1 VKYLLDTCVISESI
15 RPRPE
20 AAVLEWLA
28 SQNEGDFY
36 LCALTLGELEKG
48 VEKLRRGTKRSRLE
62 LWIKELE
69 NRFGSRILPI
79 DGDVAIHWGHLAG
92 VLESKGKALPVI
104 DGLIASCAIGNG
116 MVLVTRNVQ
125 DYYLSGV
132 ELFNPWG
139 LKSN

>member
-20 AAVLEWLA
+20 AAVIEWLA

-92 VLESKGKALPVI
+92 LLESKGTAMPVI
-104 DGLIASCAIGNG
+104 DGLIASCALGYG

-132 ELFNPWG
+132 ELFNPWD

>member
-1 VKYLLDTCVISESI
+1 VKYLLDACVISESI
-15 RPRPE
+15 RPKPE
-20 AAVLEWLA
+20 AAVIEWLA
-28 SQNEGDFY
+28 SQYEGDFY

-48 VEKLRRGTKRSRLE
+48 VEKLRHGTKRSRLE

-79 DGDVAIHWGHLAG
+79 DGSVAIHWGHLAG
-92 VLESKGKALPVI
+92 SLESKGKALPVI

-116 MVLVTRNVQ
+116 MVLATRNVQ

-132 ELFNPWG
+132 ELFNPWD
-139 LKSN
+139 LKSK